1 MMANINVTVD
11 ITDLKQLAFLVG
23 ECDYR
28 NRAPS
33 IKQIDDIHA
42 LITKMAG
49 QHVDEVYAPDD
60 EKAA

>member
-1 MMANINVTVD
+1 MANINVTVE

-28 NRAPS
+28 DRAPS
-33 IKQIDDIHA
+33 LKQIDELHA
-42 LITKMAG
+42 LIIKMAG
-49 QHVDEVYAPDD
+49 QHVNEVYAPDE